1 MKKTYSVSEKE
12 VKQDWHVIDA
22 KDVVLGRLATNVA
35 VLLTGKNKTNYTTHI
50 NMGDK
55 VIVINAEK
63 VAVTG
68 KKAQTK
74 MYYRHSGYPGGFREE
89 NFESLIERKPEDV
102 VRFAVSGMLPNNKL
116 RAVRMANLY
125 IYKGEEHP
133 HKGQVGK

>member
-1 MKKTYSVSEKE
+1 MNKTYSVSQKE
-12 VKQDWHVIDA
+12 VKQDWHLVDA
-22 KDVVLGRLATNVA
+22 KDIVLGKLATNVA
-35 VLLTGKNKTNYTTHI
+35 TKLIGKDKTNYTAHI
-50 NMGDK
+50 NVGDK
-55 VIVINAEK
+55 VVVINAEK
-63 VAVTG
+63 VALTG

-102 VRFAVSGMLPNNKL
+102 IKFAVSGMLPNNKL

-133 HKGQVGK
+133 HRGQLGK